1 MTPYASLGYFGI
13 LLLLVVAPSIVL
25 GLLGKKPKSWLVLAT
40 AAMLVVQYAWPVV
53 SKPESPF
60 WRELATL
67 MVFAASQWGI
77 AMGYAALP
85 TQEGRKRWFIVFLAL
100 ALLPMILSKVLP
112 FDKGG
117 EFVGFVGISYLS
129 FRAIDVLICLRDG
142 TIGDLSPTTFLVFL
156 LFFPTVSSGPLDR
169 YRRFEADWQAPRP
182 VAKFLDDLDHAVSCL
197 FTGLLYKF
205 VLSAIIYALWIQ
217 AVENNHGFLPT
228 VLYMYGYSLY
238 LFFDFAGYSAFAIA
252 FSYLLGIRTP
262 PNFYLPFFAPNIQ
275 AFWSRWHISLSHWL
289 RDHVFMRFQ
298 LWSTKHNLIKNPVHN
313 AHVGLLLTFVTM
325 GVWHGLERHFIAY
338 GLYHGLLQIAHD
350 HFKRWNKKAR
360 LIVET
365 KWSRALGTALT
376 FQLVCFGFLI
386 FSGHL
391 FR

>member
-1 MTPYASLGYFGI
+1 MTPYAGFSYFGVLLLIVVIPTI
-13 LLLLVVAPSIVL
+13 LL
-25 GLLGKKPKSWLVLAT
+25 GFLGKKPKAWLVLAT

-53 SKPESPF
+53 VKPESPF

-67 MVFAASQWGI
+67 MFFAAAQWGI

-85 TQEGRKRWFIVFLAL
+85 KHESRKRWFIVFLTL
-100 ALLPMILSKVLP
+100 ALSPMVLSKVLP
-112 FDKGG
+112 FNQGG
-117 EFVGFVGISYLS
+117 EFIGFVGISYLS

-142 TIGDLSPTTFLVFL
+142 TIGDLSPSTFLMFL
-156 LFFPTVSSGPLDR
+156 LFFPTISSGPLDR
-169 YRRFEADWQAPRP
+169 YRRFEADWHAPRP
-182 VAKFLDDLDHAVSCL
+182 AAKFLDDLDHAVSCL

-205 VLSAIIYALWIQ
+205 VLSAVIYDRWIG
-217 AVENNHGFLPT
+217 AVEDSHGFLPM
-228 VLYMYGYSLY
+228 VSYMYGYSLY

-262 PNFYLPFFAPNIQ
+262 PNFYLPFLASDVQ
-275 AFWSRWHISLSHWL
+275 AFWNRWHISLSHWL

-298 LWSTKHNLIKNPVHN
+298 LWSMKQNLFKNPVHT
-313 AHVGLLLTFVTM
+313 AHLGLLLTFLTM

-338 GLYHGLLQIAHD
+338 GLYHGILQIGHD
-350 HFKRWNKKAR
+350 HFKRWNKKVR
-360 LIVET
+360 LIGEN

-376 FQLVCFGFLI
+376 FQFVCFGFLI

>member
-1 MTPYASLGYFGI
+1 MTPYAGFSYFAI
-13 LLLLVVAPSIVL
+13 LFLVVVIPTTVL

-40 AAMLVVQYAWPVV
+40 AAMLGVQYAWPVV
-53 SKPESPF
+53 SKPGSPF
-60 WRELATL
+60 WHELATL
-67 MVFAASQWGI
+67 LTFAVFQLGI
-77 AMGYAALP
+77 AMGYVAMG
-85 TQEGRKRWFIVFLAL
+85 TQASRKRWFLVFLAL
-100 ALLPMILSKVLP
+100 ALSPMVLAKALPLNP
-112 FDKGG
+112 GG
-117 EFVGFVGISYLS
+117 HLVGFVGISYLS

-142 TIGDLSPTTFLVFL
+142 TLDDLSPSTFLIFL
-156 LFFPTVSSGPLDR
+156 LFFPTISSGPLDR
-169 YRRFEADWQAPRP
+169 YRRFEADWHAPRP
-182 VAKFLDDLDHAVSCL
+182 AAEFLNDLDHAVSCL

-205 VLSAIIYALWIQ
+205 VFAAIIYDRWISV
-217 AVENNHGFLPT
+217 VEDSHGFLPM
-228 VLYMYGYSLY
+228 VSYMYGYSLY

-313 AHVGLLLTFVTM
+313 AHVGLLLTFLTM